1 MTTPSAIARF
11 PPEAFSAAVACTG
24 EQLARLVRSLPGDA
38 RPYRWFCADVRT
50 NGPSPFP
57 AGTAPAEVGD
67 TTTLEMLARSV
78 DQFDSGV
85 FFAVPPSVTSPKFR
99 KDPVTDDEP
108 GADLGSAVLEV
119 RAFDWSYLELAGV
132 DTSLVRDVARA
143 FGRSAEILGAPDGGE
158 HDPNVG
164 A

>member
-11 PPEAFSAAVACTG
+11 PPEAFSAPVACTG
-24 EQLARLVRSLPGDA
+24 EQLGRLVRSLSGEA
-38 RPYRWFCADVRT
+38 GPYRWFCADVRT

-57 AGTAPAEVGD
+57 AGSAPAEVGD
-67 TTTLEMLARSV
+67 TTTLEKLARLV

-85 FFAVPPSVTSPKFR
+85 FFAVPSSVTSPKFR
-99 KDPVTDDEP
+99 NDPVTDDEP

-132 DTSLVRDVARA
+132 DATLVRDVART
-143 FGRSAEILGAPDGGE
+143 FGRSVELLGAADE
-158 HDPNVG
+158 
-164 A
+164 

>member
-24 EQLARLVRSLPGDA
+24 EQFAALLRSLPGEA
-38 RPYRWFCADVRT
+38 RSYRWFCADVRT
-50 NGPSPFP
+50 NGRSPFP
-57 AGTAPAEVGD
+57 ASSAPTDVGD
-67 TTTLEMLARSV
+67 TTTLETLARSV

-85 FFAVPPSVTSPKFR
+85 FLAVPSSVTSPMFR
-99 KDPVTDDEP
+99 DNPVTDDEP

-132 DTSLVRDVARA
+132 DAALVHDVARK
-143 FGRSAEILGAPDGGE
+143 FGRSAQAPGGTAGE
-158 HDPNVG
+158 
-164 A
+164 